1 MWTKFYDMHSGGDA
15 KTEWEV
21 IVFEAKKKD
30 AIKYANW
37 KWGIHPDNVTCTC
50 CGEDFSVSTYETLEQ
65 AVEFHLEWGVHEG
78 KPTELALR
86 NDILVVP
93 ASELEETRKLW
104 KKHTITRKGYVWC
117 EY

>member
-1 MWTKFYDMHSGGDA
+1 MWTKFFDMSSGGSE
-15 KTEWEV
+15 KTQWSI

-37 KWGIHPDNVTCTC
+37 KWDIHPDNVTCTC
-50 CGEDFSVSTYETLEQ
+50 CGTDFSASTHETLEQ
-65 AVEFHLEWGVHEG
+65 AVEFHLEWGALAG
-78 KPTELALR
+78 KPAELSLR

-93 ASELEETRKLW
+93 ASELEKTRQQW
-104 KKHTITRKGYVWC
+104 KNHTITRKGYVWC

>member
-50 CGEDFSVSTYETLEQ
+50 CGEDFSVSTYETLDD
-65 AVEFHLEWGVHEG
+65 AVKFQLNYSIEKL
-78 KPTELALR
+78 
-86 NDILVVP
+86 DIFVVP
-93 ASELEETRKLW
+93 ASELEKTRKLW
-104 KKHTITRKGYVWC
+104 KKHTITRKGYVYC
-117 EY
+117 EW